1 MKKYLYILF
10 VTVWML
16 SIFLYSPVSH
26 SETLADKVR
35 TTSLTSRF
43 IPVDLFT
50 NFRSISEVSGMNSY
64 LTEGTVFTIR
74 DEKLKEIH
82 RTKPENIILMIPG
95 TGSVLT
101 ELVLMKS
108 EVLTND
114 FKTVELSSGGTT
126 KETVYEPGVYYR
138 GIVKGK
144 NRSWAAVSIFKDHM
158 MAIFA
163 DENGNYNISPL
174 NIDDRKSANDYIVF
188 NEADLLREN
197 NFTCYTNDETMIK
210 NPFQQSSALN
220 ETESLH
226 QYPIKKY
233 FECDY
238 KLYQTLGSST
248 VNVNNYVTSV
258 YNAVIA
264 LYQNEQIVTQLQS
277 TYIWTTTDIYTNTND
292 LFLILKRFGA
302 RVKDTFSGHL
312 AHFLSNRTNIGGG
325 IAWIDFLCWPYY
337 VGDSSGRYA
346 VSVIDTTVKPFPVYS
361 WTVANIAHEMGHNVG
376 SIHTHNCSWPGG
388 PIDTCYAVEG
398 GCYSGAPR
406 PRAGTIM
413 SYCHANGS
421 INFSLGFGPLPGNLM
436 RTKYQQA
443 MCLIGIT
450 QLGTS
455 VPAEFVLEQN
465 YPNPFNPSTNIVFS
479 IPVTGDGRS
488 SEVELSVYD
497 LLGRKTG
504 ELVKE
509 KLSPGKYSVDFNAS
523 ELPSGVYF
531 YVLKAGDF
539 TMSRK
544 MILVK

>member
-1 MKKYLYILF
+1 
-10 VTVWML
+10 ML
-16 SIFLYSPVSH
+16 SFLIYSPVSH

-35 TTSLTSRF
+35 TASLTMRF
-43 IPVDLFT
+43 MPVDLFSS
-50 NFRSISEVSGMNSY
+50 FRSISEVSGINSY
-64 LTEGTVFTIR
+64 LTEGTVFTLR
-74 DEKLKEIH
+74 DEKLKEMY
-82 RTKPENIILMIPG
+82 RTKPENIVLKIPG
-95 TGSVLT
+95 KGSVLT
-101 ELVLMKS
+101 ELVLIRS
-108 EVLTND
+108 EVLTGD
-114 FKTVELSSGGTT
+114 FKSVELGQGGTT

-144 NRSWAAVSIFKDHM
+144 DRSWAAVSFFKDHM

-174 NIDDRKSANDYIVF
+174 NIDDSKSANEYIVF

-210 NPFQQSSALN
+210 KPFQPISALN

-277 TYIWTTTDIYTNTND
+277 TYIWTSTDIYTNTND

-361 WTVANIAHEMGHNVG
+361 WTVTNIAHEMGHNVG

-421 INFSLGFGPLPGNLM
+421 INFSLGFGPLPGNVM

-455 VPAEFVLEQN
+455 VPENFSLEQN

-479 IPVTGDGRS
+479 VPATGKGSS
-488 SEVELSVYD
+488 SEVELVVYD

-509 KLSPGKYSVDFNAS
+509 KLAPGKYSVDFNAS

-531 YVLKAGDF
+531 YVLKAGDQS
-539 TMSRK
+539 MSRK

>member
-10 VTVWML
+10 VTLLML
-16 SIFLYSPVSH
+16 SIFQSAAFLH

-35 TTSLTSRF
+35 TAGLTSRF
-43 IPVDLFT
+43 IPVDMFS
-50 NFRSISEVSGMNSY
+50 NSRNISAISGMSSY
-64 LTEGTVFTIR
+64 LSEGTVFTLR
-74 DEKLKEIH
+74 DEKLKELY
-82 RTKPENIILMIPG
+82 RTKPENIILRIPG
-95 TGSVLT
+95 NNSAFT
-101 ELVLMKS
+101 ELELLRS
-108 EVLTND
+108 EVLTGD
-114 FKTVELSSGGTT
+114 FKSVELSSGGQT
-126 KETVYEPGVYYR
+126 KETSYEPGVYYR

-144 NRSWAAVSIFKDHM
+144 NNSWAAVSFFKDHM
-158 MAIFA
+158 MAIYA

-174 NIDDRKSANDYIVF
+174 QADDTKTPGEYILF
-188 NEADLLREN
+188 NEANLLRKS

-210 NPFQQSSALN
+210 NPFQQSNALN

-277 TYIWTTTDIYTNTND
+277 TYIWTSPDIYTNTND

-361 WTVANIAHEMGHNVG
+361 WTVTNIAHEMGHNIG

-398 GCYSGAPR
+398 SCYSGAPR

-421 INFSLGFGPLPGNLM
+421 INFALGFGPLPGNVM

-455 VPAEFVLEQN
+455 VPEKFALEQN

-479 IPVTGDGRS
+479 IPATAEGRS
-488 SEVELSVYD
+488 SEVELAVYD

-509 KLSPGKYSVDFNAS
+509 KLAPGKYSVDFNAT

-531 YVLKAGDF
+531 YVLKAGDY

-544 MILVK
+544 MILIK